1 MFYMIDTIIAILIA
15 CASPLSDGEALRR
28 TSPTYGAKGLPMSAE
43 MAREHVVH
51 ARIAAAI
58 VGNGIDA
65 DDLMAIAHHESRY
78 DPAVST
84 NEGPGRWWANDGAG
98 PGTYSRTR
106 WSCGVMTPSPK
117 PACDPYELEIS
128 GGYLAGARHLAVWM
142 RQCNGNRICALN
154 GYAGGADDRQVPGYK
169 TWQVF
174 TSRAAWI
181 RKERGRTKRPSRP
194 HHPAS

>member
-1 MFYMIDTIIAILIA
+1 MIDIFLAILHA
-15 CASPLSDGEALRR
+15 VTSPLSDGEALQR

-43 MAREHVVH
+43 LAREHVVH

-58 VGNGIDA
+58 IGNGIEA
-65 DDLMAIAHHESRY
+65 DDLLSIAWHESRY

-84 NEGPGRWWANDGAG
+84 SEGPGMWWANDGAG
-98 PGTYSRTR
+98 PRAYSRTR

-117 PACDPYELEIS
+117 PTCEPHELEIS

-142 RQCNGNRICALN
+142 RQCKGNRICALN
-154 GYAGGADDRQVPGYK
+154 GYAGGKNDRQVPGYK

-174 TSRAAWI
+174 AQRASWI
-181 RKERGRTKRPSRP
+181 RNERARIKKPAREPRPST
-194 HHPAS
+194 